1 MTIYTVFLVRPDRAV
16 PDFELGD
23 FPTLRAAMV
32 GAAEMAKA
40 HQGPCHAEIYDQGRQ
55 VAVVP
60 MNAHPCEMAPES
72 PPSASAMCA
81 IPAPGPAN
89 DAQGRPS

>member
-1 MTIYTVFLVRPDRAV
+1 MTIYTVFFVRPDRAI
-16 PDFELGD
+16 PDFKLGE

-40 HQGPCHAEIYDQGRQ
+40 HRGPCRAEIYDQNRQ

-60 MNAHPCEMAPES
+60 LNAHPCEMAPES
-72 PPSASAMCA
+72 PPSASVICA
-81 IPAPGPAN
+81 IPALTPAN
-89 DAQGRPS
+89 DLQGRSS